1 MKDIIKIEKLNFK
14 YKDKQVFNNLDFNIK
29 KGSFVSIIGPNG
41 SGKSTL
47 IKILT
52 GLLLNYNGYVNID
65 GYNLNEFYL
74 KEIRRKIGVVF
85 DNPDNHFVAET
96 VIDDLAFSLEN
107 LQYQKEDITNSINEI
122 VKIFKIKDILY
133 EEPRN
138 LTNSQKQKVAI
149 AGSLIFN
156 PKILIL
162 DESLHQLTP
171 ADKKEIL
178 NILKKYQKER
188 NLTIIMITHN
198 LENTLYS
205 DRIVVLNEGKI
216 YLDGTVEEVYF
227 EKEKLSKLKLN
238 LPFMIKLSY
247 RLQEEGITNKIY
259 TDSKKLLEDL
269 WP

>member
-1 MKDIIKIEKLNFK
+1 MDSIIKIERLNFK
-14 YKDKQVFNNLDFNIK
+14 YKDKQVFNNLTLNIE

-52 GLLLNYNGYVNID
+52 GLLKYDGYINVD

-85 DNPDNHFVAET
+85 DNPDNHFVSET

-107 LQYQKEDITNSINEI
+107 LQYDKEDINTSIKQI
-122 VKIFKIKDILY
+122 SKIFNIGNILDK
-133 EEPRN
+133 EPRN

-149 AGSLIFN
+149 VSSLIFN

-162 DESLHQLTP
+162 DEALHQLTP
-171 ADKKEIL
+171 KDKKEVL
-178 NILKKYQKER
+178 RILKKYQKER

-198 LENTLYS
+198 LENTLFS
-205 DRIVVLNEGKI
+205 DRIITLVNGNI
-216 YLDGTVEEVYF
+216 YLDGTVKEVYSNR
-227 EKEKLSKLKLN
+227 EKLSKLQLN
-238 LPFMIKLSY
+238 LPFIIRLSY
-247 RLQEEGITNKIY
+247 ELQQENIVNEIY
-259 TDSKKLLEDL
+259 TDFDDL
-269 WP
+269 MEVLWK

>member
-14 YKDKQVFNNLDFNIK
+14 YKDKQVFNNLDLNIE

-52 GLLLNYNGYVNID
+52 GLLLNYNGYINID

-178 NILKKYQKER
+178 NILKKYQRER
-188 NLTIIMITHN
+188 TLTIIMITHN

-205 DRIVVLNEGKI
+205 DRIVVLNEGEI
-216 YLDGTVEEVYF
+216 YLDGSLEEVYS

-247 RLQEEGITNKIY
+247 RLQEEGIINKIY
-259 TDSKKLLEDL
+259 IDPKKLMEDL

>member
-1 MKDIIKIEKLNFK
+1 MDSIIKIERLNFK
-14 YKDKQVFNNLDFNIK
+14 YKDKQVFNNLTLNIE

-52 GLLLNYNGYVNID
+52 GLLKYDGYINVD

-85 DNPDNHFVAET
+85 DNPDNHFVSET

-107 LQYQKEDITNSINEI
+107 LQYDKEDINTSIKQI
-122 VKIFKIKDILY
+122 SKIFNIGNILDK
-133 EEPRN
+133 EPRN

-149 AGSLIFN
+149 ASSLIFN

-162 DESLHQLTP
+162 DEALHQLTP
-171 ADKKEIL
+171 KDKKEVL
-178 NILKKYQKER
+178 RILKKYQKER

-198 LENTLYS
+198 LENTLFS
-205 DRIVVLNEGKI
+205 DRIITLVNGNI
-216 YLDGTVEEVYF
+216 YLDGTVKEVYSNR
-227 EKEKLSKLKLN
+227 EKLSKLQLN
-238 LPFMIKLSY
+238 LPFIIRLSY
-247 RLQEEGITNKIY
+247 ELQQENIVNEIY
-259 TDSKKLLEDL
+259 TDFDDL
-269 WP
+269 MEVLWK

>member
-1 MKDIIKIEKLNFK
+1 MDKIIKIEKLNFK
-14 YKDKQVFNNLDFNIK
+14 YNDNLIINNLDLEID
-29 KGSFVSIIGPNG
+29 KGSFVSIIGRSG

-52 GLLLNYNGYVNID
+52 GLCLNYDGYVNID
-65 GYNLNEFYL
+65 GYNLSEFYL

-85 DNPDNHFVAET
+85 DNPDNHFVSET

-107 LQYQKEDITNSINEI
+107 LQYSKDDVTNSINEI
-122 VKIFKIKDILY
+122 AKIFKIEDILY
-133 EEPRN
+133 SEPRN
-138 LTNSQKQKVAI
+138 LTNSEKQKVAI

-171 ADKKEIL
+171 SDKKDIL
-178 NILKKYQKER
+178 SILKKYQKER

-205 DRIVVLNEGKI
+205 DRIVVLENGSI
-216 YLDGTVEEVYF
+216 YLDGSLEEVYSHRQ
-227 EKEKLSKLKLN
+227 KLSKLKLN

-247 RLQEEGITNKIY
+247 RLIEEGFIDKIY
-259 TDSKKLLEDL
+259 TD
-269 WP
+269 